1 MQYYAIHVCDINL
14 CFMHTI
20 QGEIQILYRIE
31 VQTLLIDCYRYD
43 FVTEI
48 ADRESGQFVAT
59 GTLGKNNIASLA
71 LRTRVVCKQNYNGFD
86 CGNMICEPQGD
97 SSGHFTCDINGN
109 KVCLPGYQNPGTNCV
124 EAVTTMIPITDTTI
138 SIIQATSVQTTIIQT
153 ASVISTTAVTSNNG
167 IPSITMISCMP
178 SQTTR
183 APALVGMDIV
193 PIAAGAA
200 TACLL
205 ILLLIL
211 IVNIVAVVLILK
223 SRNRRQAVIVEGA
236 YTVLLRY

>member
-1 MQYYAIHVCDINL
+1 
-14 CFMHTI
+14 MHTI

-31 VQTLLIDCYRYD
+31 VQAILIDCHRYD
-43 FVTEI
+43 LVTEI
-48 ADRESGQFVAT
+48 ADRESGPFVAAAT
-59 GTLGKNNIASLA
+59 PGKNNIASLA
-71 LRTRVVCKQNYNGFD
+71 LRIRVVCNENYTGSD
-86 CGNMICEPQGD
+86 CGDMICEPQDD

-124 EAVTTMIPITDTTI
+124 EAVTTMITTTDTSISTI
-138 SIIQATSVQTTIIQT
+138 QGTSVQTTIIQT
-153 ASVISTTAVTSNNG
+153 ASAISTTAVTSDDG
-167 IPSITMISCMP
+167 VSSITIKSSMP

-205 ILLLIL
+205 LLLLIL

-236 YTVLLRY
+236 YTVIPRY

>member
-1 MQYYAIHVCDINL
+1 MLYAYA
-14 CFMHTI
+14 I

-31 VQTLLIDCYRYD
+31 VQTLLIDCHRYD
-43 FVTEI
+43 IVTELI
-48 ADRESGQFVAT
+48 DRESGQFVITAT
-59 GTLGKNNIASLA
+59 PGINNIASLA
-71 LRTRVVCKQNYNGFD
+71 LGIRVVCKENYTGSD
-86 CGNMICEPQGD
+86 CGDMICEPQDD

-109 KVCLPGYQNPGTNCV
+109 KVCLPGYQNPRTNCV

-138 SIIQATSVQTTIIQT
+138 STIQGTSVQTTIIQT
-153 ASVISTTAVTSNNG
+153 ASVFSTTAVTSDDRVSS
-167 IPSITMISCMP
+167 IPMTSSMP

-183 APALVGMDIV
+183 APAPVGMDII

-223 SRNRRQAVIVEGA
+223 TRNRRQAVIVEGA
-236 YTVLLRY
+236 YTVLH